1 MSKYNV
7 AFIGLGVM
15 GYPMAG
21 HLAAAGHSVCVYN
34 RTTSKAEKWVEQH
47 GGCYADTPAGAAK
60 GADFV
65 FACVGNDDDLR
76 SVTLGEQGAFEAMAT
91 GAVFID
97 HTTASANVA
106 RELSEKAEELGL
118 AFLDAPVSGGQAG
131 AENGVLTVMC
141 GGSDMTF
148 ENTRPLIDCFAKSV
162 QLMGLQ
168 GLASSPKWSTRFA
181 LPDWFRAYP
190 KGWPLLK
197 MPDWMPN
204 KCLMS
209 LAKVPHNP
217 GKWITAMKP

>member
-118 AFLDAPVSGGQAG
+118 AFLDAP
-131 AENGVLTVMC
+131 GVRWT
-141 GGSDMTF
+141 GRG
-148 ENTRPLIDCFAKSV
+148 
-162 QLMGLQ
+162 
-168 GLASSPKWSTRFA
+168 
-181 LPDWFRAYP
+181 
-190 KGWPLLK
+190 
-197 MPDWMPN
+197 
-204 KCLMS
+204 
-209 LAKVPHNP
+209 
-217 GKWITAMKP
+217 GKWRPHRDVWRQRHDL